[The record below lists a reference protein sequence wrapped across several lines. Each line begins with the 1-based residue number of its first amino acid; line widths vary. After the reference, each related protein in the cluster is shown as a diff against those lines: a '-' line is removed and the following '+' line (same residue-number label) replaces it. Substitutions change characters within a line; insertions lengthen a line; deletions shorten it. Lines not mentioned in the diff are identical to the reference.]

1 MGAEVFEVTD
11 GKSDRAVIK
20 VVGVGGG
27 GCNTVNQMVE
37 SGIDGVEFV
46 CANTDRQHLERCKT
60 NMILQLGA
68 GITRGLGAGSNPDVG
83 RQSALEDKDRIKEV
97 IANTDLLF
105 ITAGMG
111 GGTGTGAAPVIA
123 EIAKEMQVLTVAVV
137 TKPFGYEGKKR
148 MAAACKGIEELEKFA
163 DSMVL
168 IPNEKL
174 RLVMGPQA
182 TLVNAFKAANDILQN
197 AVQGIS
203 DLITRP
209 GLQNVDFADVR
220 TVMLNRGK
228 AMMGL
233 GVGSGD
239 KRAEMAVEMALSSP
253 LLDDIELANARGVLV
268 NICCDNSLN
277 LDEVGLVMDRVMH
290 IASDDVD
297 VKYGTSLDPALN
309 GEMRVTVVATG
320 LGAKAAA
327 QQASGVVTPITAA
340 PKRPVNLD
348 EPAIIRGGNKKSMPE
363 ALRELVMDE
372 QLLDIP
378 AFLRAQAD

>member
-1 MGAEVFEVTD
+1 MAEIFEVTD
-11 GKSDRAVIK
+11 GKSDRAIIRVI
-20 VVGVGGG
+20 GVGGG

-37 SGIDGVEFV
+37 TGIDGVDFI

-60 NMILQLGA
+60 TAILQLGQA
-68 GITRGLGAGSNPDVG
+68 LTRGLGAGSNPDLG
-83 RQSALEDKDRIKEV
+83 RQAALEDKDRIKEL
-97 IANTDLLF
+97 IDGTDLLF

-137 TKPFGYEGKKR
+137 TKPFGFEGKKR
-148 MAAACKGIEELEKFA
+148 MAAAVKGIEELEKFA

-174 RLVMGPQA
+174 RIVMGPKT
-182 TLVNAFKAANDILQN
+182 TLANAFKAANDVLQN

-209 GLQNVDFADVR
+209 GLQNVDFADVK
-220 TVMLNRGK
+220 TVMMNRGK

-233 GVGSGD
+233 GMGSGE
-239 KRAEMAVEMALSSP
+239 KRAEQAVEMALSSP

-268 NICCDNSLN
+268 NICCDNSLD
-277 LDEVGLVMDRVMH
+277 LDEVGLVMDRVMQ
-290 IASDDVD
+290 IASEDVD

-320 LGAKAAA
+320 LGGKHLPQAA
-327 QQASGVVTPITAA
+327 GVVTPIGAA
-340 PKRPVNLD
+340 QAKRAVNLD
-348 EPAIIRGGNKKSMPE
+348 EPAIIRGGGKKTMPD
-363 ALRELVMDE
+363 ALKELVMDE